1 MLSDRNY
8 TSLNCQKHGASYNKE
23 MVLKAVWITFL
34 LGVCQTFASNLY
46 DLHSPFTKTAIIEGR
61 YGKSEEREILS
72 AKIGDKVFELVRP
85 DGSLAVIDKDKVI
98 AILPKLPS
106 PGLAFTQQEA
116 KDALAFILRAKTT
129 LPSCA
134 ETSESVVAAWNKYAN
149 EKSRHEISI
158 EKAAQTEMEAWV
170 AKYPIEKD
178 DVIKIDSENYLKEG
192 QALLKK
198 EGVDKKVVQE
208 RLSKIQQMMSMD
220 LSKVQDLALVI
231 NWDEVSIYFPT
242 ILALWFIILTL
253 WAFFN
258 ASNVFTSVKM
268 AVQSLFSGGNRIAIP
283 ATILLWISCC
293 LIGVYLVIQSS
304 RKELLPMAPSSVSTT
319 PIVQSPSEKA
329 LYLSLNSKNKWSS
342 QGPRQSEVSSKEFL
356 ELVFQ
361 KLKPKESETS
371 LYRFGQPAISFLEG
385 RILWVQPLSLLKYQL
400 QLRFEIPTGL
410 GNFAFENMPVSSC
423 HLGALPLGG
432 FIGEFIFHQLEPS
445 FANFN
450 DLLGIRSGSV
460 WSWKGNDRI
469 VVNTPEVV
477 VSQKNSTELSSMRA
491 VPIYK
496 KVVSSQELAEVFAR
510 GFGGVYMGQY
520 VEVWGDV
527 VEVSSGHRLGNSLA
541 SEIVRNTLTQS
552 GGPGAAAQVM
562 AAGSEDLPDAFFLS
576 TGINGLPSQV
586 KVKCVVKS
594 PLAYF
599 LDTRGDLYIAGQNP
613 NSDASLLPKGTPIS
627 FQGGRVESFDRNTVE
642 IYGCVFPA
650 DIKIPPEELTRREK
664 DMEKSLQILSK

>member
-1 MLSDRNY
+1 
-8 TSLNCQKHGASYNKE
+8 
-23 MVLKAVWITFL
+23 MVVKAVL
-34 LGVCQTFASNLY
+34 LSVVLGFCQTFADNLY
-46 DLHSPFTKTAIIEGR
+46 DLDSPFNKTAIIEGQL
-61 YGKSEEREILS
+61 GKSEEREILS
-72 AKIGDKVFELVRP
+72 AKINDKVFELVRP
-85 DGSLAVIDKDKVI
+85 DGSLTVIARDKVK

-116 KDALAFILRAKTT
+116 KDALSIISRARES

-149 EKSRHEISI
+149 EKSRHEISK
-158 EKAAQTEMEAWV
+158 EKATQTEAEAWI
-170 AKYPIEKD
+170 AKYPIEKE

-192 QALLKK
+192 QVLLEK
-198 EGVDKKVVQE
+198 EGVDKKIIQE
-208 RLSKIQQMMSMD
+208 RLSKIQQLMSMD
-220 LSKVQDLALVI
+220 LSKVQDLALII
-231 NWDEVSIYFPT
+231 NWDEVSIYFPM
-242 ILALWFIILTL
+242 ILALWFVILIL

-258 ASNVFTSVKM
+258 VSNVFTSLKLTVE
-268 AVQSLFSGGNRIAIP
+268 SLFSGNNRISIP
-283 ATILLWISCC
+283 AKIILWISCC
-293 LIGVYLVIQSS
+293 LIGGYLVIQSS
-304 RKELLPMAPSSVSTT
+304 RKEPLPMALSSVSST
-319 PIVQSPSEKA
+319 PLVHSPSEKA

-361 KLKPKESETS
+361 KLKPKESEMS
-371 LYRFGQPAISFLEG
+371 LYRFGQPAISFLED
-385 RILWVQPLSLLKYQL
+385 RILWAQPLSLLKYQL

-432 FIGEFIFHQLEPS
+432 FLGEIIFHQLEPS

-460 WSWKGNDRI
+460 WSWRGNDRI

-477 VSQKNSTELSSMRA
+477 VSQKNGTELSTIKS
-491 VPIYK
+491 VPVYK
-496 KVVSSQELAEVFAR
+496 KVVSSQELAEVFAK
-510 GFGGVYMGQY
+510 GYGSVYMGQY
-520 VEVWGDV
+520 VEVWGGV
-527 VEVSSGHRLGNSLA
+527 VEVSSGHRLGNNLS

-576 TGINGLPSQV
+576 TGINGQTPKV
-586 KVKCVVKS
+586 KVKCLVKS

-599 LDTRGDLYIAGQNP
+599 LDTRGDLYTAGQNP
-613 NSDASLLPKGTPIS
+613 TSDASLLPKGTPIS
-627 FQGGRVESFDRNTVE
+627 FEGGRVESFERNTVE
-642 IYGCVFPA
+642 IYGCVFPT

>member
-1 MLSDRNY
+1 ML
-8 TSLNCQKHGASYNKE
+8 
-23 MVLKAVWITFL
+23 LKAVL
-34 LGVCQTFASNLY
+34 LSVVLGACQTFADNLY
-46 DLHSPFTKTAIIEGR
+46 DLDSPFTKTAIIEGQ

-72 AKIGDKVFELVRP
+72 AKIVDKVFELTRP
-85 DGSLAVIDKDKVI
+85 DGSLAVIDKDKVK

-116 KDALAFILRAKTT
+116 KDALAIIARAKESY
-129 LPSCA
+129 PSSS
-134 ETSESVVAAWNKYAN
+134 ETSDSVVAAWNKYAN
-149 EKSRHEISI
+149 EKSRHEINK
-158 EKAAQTEMEAWV
+158 EKATQTEAEAWI

-192 QALLKK
+192 QVLLEK
-198 EGVDKKVVQE
+198 EGVDKKSIQE
-208 RLSKIQQMMSMD
+208 RLSKIQQLMSMD
-220 LSKVQDLALVI
+220 LSKVQDLALI
-231 NWDEVSIYFPT
+231 IDWDEVSIYFPM
-242 ILALWFIILTL
+242 ILALWFVILIL

-258 ASNVFTSVKM
+258 ASNVFTAVKLT
-268 AVQSLFSGGNRIAIP
+268 VESLFSGNTRISIP
-283 ATILLWISCC
+283 AKIILWISCC

-304 RKELLPMAPSSVSTT
+304 RKEPLPMAPSSVSSTSL
-319 PIVQSPSEKA
+319 VHSPSEKA

-342 QGPRQSEVSSKEFL
+342 QGPRQSEVSSREFL

-361 KLKPKESETS
+361 KLKPKESEMS
-371 LYRFGQPAISFLEG
+371 LYRFGQPVISFLED
-385 RILWVQPLSLLKYQL
+385 RILWAQPVSLLKYQL

-432 FIGEFIFHQLEPS
+432 FLGEIIFHQLEPS

-460 WSWKGNDRI
+460 WSWRGNDRI

-477 VSQKNSTELSSMRA
+477 LSQKNGTESLSMKS

-496 KVVSSQELAEVFAR
+496 KVVSSQELAEVFAK
-510 GFGGVYMGQY
+510 GFGSVYMGQY
-520 VEVWGDV
+520 VEVWGGV
-527 VEVSSGHRLGNSLA
+527 VEVSSGHRLGNNLS

-562 AAGSEDLPDAFFLS
+562 AAGSEDLPDSFYLS
-576 TGINGLPSQV
+576 TGINGQTPKV

-599 LDTRGDLYIAGQNP
+599 LDTRGDLYTAGQNP
-613 NSDASLLPKGTPIS
+613 TSDASLLPKGTPIS
-627 FQGGRVESFDRNTVE
+627 FQGGRVESFERNTVE
-642 IYGCVFPA
+642 IYGCVFPT
-650 DIKIPPEELTRREK
+650 DIKIPPEELSRREK
-664 DMEKSLQILSK
+664 DMEKSLQSLTKQ